1 MHLVKAYNASDSREK
16 RVYSYGMAIAVPIRR
31 SSRSEEGARTAALY
45 RAHGAELLRF
55 AWHRLGRL
63 EDAEDAVQA
72 TFLSAHRVLAEG
84 EQIREPRAWLFRILR
99 NECLTRIAVTK
110 RRGSHEPL
118 EEWHADPRA
127 SVAEAS
133 ESRDEFDVA
142 VALLGTLPTQQR
154 EALVLRE
161 WLGLSAIETASVLES
176 TPQGIDA
183 LVYRARKSLVG
194 LADVPDASTCAETR
208 DALVESAVTTKVRA
222 HLLACRSCRTAAR
235 RLRAPE
241 ELAVHGTLPFD
252 SVAARIGESIP
263 GFAAAATTAA
273 VVGSGAAAATVASS
287 LAAGTAVKV
296 ATAVAIGAVVTG
308 GAISAGPTV
317 RDAIRP
323 PAKIA
328 PAPES
333 APQQQVVVQT
343 ANGSAT
349 VVPPAKSV
357 AGDANNAVNS
367 AAGVPVVASDAVLV
381 EATPPPLAS
390 EESVPPVAGAEDS
403 ALEGAPSG
411 DLPADGSVPA
421 APTEPKQPTGKHED
435 SKQSTGKHEDSKQ
448 SSGKQ
453 SDSKQS
459 SGKQSESKQSEVKP
473 SESKQ
478 SSGKQSESKQSESK
492 QSESKPSESK
502 PSTGKQSESKQ
513 SESKQSEVKP
523 SESKQSS
530 GKQSES
536 KQSESKQSESKPS
549 ESKQSTG
556 KQSESKQPESKQP
569 EPKPSESKPSESKP
583 SESKQSS
590 GKQSESK
597 QSESKQSESHQS
609 EPSKSTVATPPV
621 VSAPP
626 VVPVVAAPTKHD
638 GGDKD
643 KSKSRDSQR
652 D

>member
-1 MHLVKAYNASDSREK
+1 MTNASDFRAK

-31 SSRSEEGARTAALY
+31 SSRSDEGARTAALY

-99 NECLTRIAVTK
+99 NECLTRIAMTK

-263 GFAAAATTAA
+263 GFAAAATTAV

-296 ATAVAIGAVVTG
+296 VAAVAIGAAVTG

-349 VVPPAKSV
+349 VVAPAKNV
-357 AGDANNAVNS
+357 AGDANNAVSS
-367 AAGVPVVASDAVLV
+367 AAAVPVAAGAAVVV
-381 EATPPPLAS
+381 EVTPPPVAV
-390 EESVPPVAGAEDS
+390 EESAPVAGAEDS
-403 ALEGAPSG
+403 ALEGVPAG
-411 DLPADGSVPA
+411 DQPADGSVPA
-421 APTEPKQPTGKHED
+421 APPESKQPESKQPTGKQPE
-435 SKQSTGKHEDSKQ
+435 SKQP
-448 SSGKQ
+448 SGKQ
-453 SDSKQS
+453 
-459 SGKQSESKQSEVKP
+459 

-478 SSGKQSESKQSESK
+478 SSGKQSESKQSD
-492 QSESKPSESK
+492 
-502 PSTGKQSESKQ
+502 
-513 SESKQSEVKP
+513 VKP
-523 SESKQSS
+523 SESEQSS

-536 KQSESKQSESKPS
+536 KQSEV
-549 ESKQSTG
+549 
-556 KQSESKQPESKQP
+556 KQPASQ
-569 EPKPSESKPSESKP
+569 
-583 SESKQSS
+583 
-590 GKQSESK
+590 
-597 QSESKQSESHQS
+597 QS
-609 EPSKSTVATPPV
+609 EPSKSTIATPPV

-626 VVPVVAAPTKHD
+626 VVPVVVAPTKHD

>member
-1 MHLVKAYNASDSREK
+1 
-16 RVYSYGMAIAVPIRR
+16 MAIAVPIRR

-133 ESRDEFDVA
+133 ESREEFDVA
-142 VALLGTLPTQQR
+142 VSLLGTLPTQQR

-222 HLLACRSCRTAAR
+222 HLLACRSCRSAAR

-263 GFAAAATTAA
+263 GFAAAATTAV

-349 VVPPAKSV
+349 VVPPAKNV
-357 AGDANNAVNS
+357 AGDANNAVSS
-367 AAGVPVVASDAVLV
+367 AAGVPVAAAVAVAV
-381 EATPPPLAS
+381 EATPPPLAV
-390 EESVPPVAGAEDS
+390 EENVPVAGAEDS

-435 SKQSTGKHEDSKQ
+435 SKQPTGKHED
-448 SSGKQ
+448 
-453 SDSKQS
+453 
-459 SGKQSESKQSEVKP
+459 SKQSEVKP

-478 SSGKQSESKQSESK
+478 SSGKQSD
-492 QSESKPSESK
+492 
-502 PSTGKQSESKQ
+502 
-513 SESKQSEVKP
+513 
-523 SESKQSS
+523 
-530 GKQSES
+530 
-536 KQSESKQSESKPS
+536 SKQSESKPS
-549 ESKQSTG
+549 ESKQ
-556 KQSESKQPESKQP
+556 
-569 EPKPSESKPSESKP
+569 

>member
-1 MHLVKAYNASDSREK
+1 MPDGNVAGVISLFMHSVKAYVASDSREK

-459 SGKQSESKQSEVKP
+459 SGKQSESKQSE
-473 SESKQ
+473 
-478 SSGKQSESKQSESK
+478 SKQSESK
-492 QSESKPSESK
+492 PSESKPSESKPSESK

-569 EPKPSESKPSESKP
+569 ESKPSESKP

>member
-1 MHLVKAYNASDSREK
+1 
-16 RVYSYGMAIAVPIRR
+16 MAIAVPIRR

-45 RAHGAELLRF
+45 REHGAELLRF

-72 TFLSAHRVLAEG
+72 TFLSAHRVLADG

-99 NECLTRIAVTK
+99 NECLTRIAMTK

-176 TPQGIDA
+176 TPQGVDA

-263 GFAAAATTAA
+263 GFAAAATTAV

-296 ATAVAIGAVVTG
+296 VAAVAIGAAVTG
-308 GAISAGPTV
+308 GAINAGPTV

-349 VVPPAKSV
+349 VVAPAKNV
-357 AGDANNAVNS
+357 AGDANNAVSS
-367 AAGVPVVASDAVLV
+367 AAGVPVAAGDAVV
-381 EATPPPLAS
+381 GEATPPPVAV
-390 EESVPPVAGAEDS
+390 EESVPVAGAEDS
-403 ALEGAPSG
+403 ALEGVPAG
-411 DLPADGSVPA
+411 DQPADGSVPA
-421 APTEPKQPTGKHED
+421 APAESKQPTGKQED
-435 SKQSTGKHEDSKQ
+435 SKQSSGKQSDSKQPTGKHEDSKQ

-453 SDSKQS
+453 SESKQPTGKHEDSKQSDSKQSEVKQTSGKQSDSKQSESKQSDSKQSESKQS

-478 SSGKQSESKQSESK
+478 SSGKQSESKQSEV
-492 QSESKPSESK
+492 KPSESK
-502 PSTGKQSESKQ
+502 QSSGKQ

-536 KQSESKQSESKPS
+536 KQSEA
-549 ESKQSTG
+549 
-556 KQSESKQPESKQP
+556 KQPASQ
-569 EPKPSESKPSESKP
+569 
-583 SESKQSS
+583 
-590 GKQSESK
+590 
-597 QSESKQSESHQS
+597 QS
-609 EPSKSTVATPPV
+609 EPSKSTITTPPV
-621 VSAPP
+621 GSAPP
-626 VVPVVAAPTKHD
+626 VVPVVVAPTKHD

>member
-1 MHLVKAYNASDSREK
+1 MHSVKAYVASDSREK

-99 NECLTRIAVTK
+99 NECLTRIAMTK
-110 RRGSHEPL
+110 RRGPHEPL

-161 WLGLSAIETASVLES
+161 WLGLSAIETASILES
-176 TPQGIDA
+176 TPQGVDA

-194 LADVPDASTCAETR
+194 VADVADDSTCSDAR
-208 DALVESAVTTKVRA
+208 DALVADAATTKVRA

-241 ELAVHGTLPFD
+241 ELAVNGMLPLD
-252 SVAARIGESIP
+252 SIASRIGESIP
-263 GFAAAATTAA
+263 GFTAAATMAA
-273 VVGSGAAAATVASS
+273 VAGSGAAAATVASS
-287 LAAGTAVKV
+287 IAAGTAVKV
-296 ATAVAIGAVVTG
+296 VAAVAIGAVVTG
-308 GAISAGPTV
+308 GAISGGPTV

-323 PAKIA
+323 PAKTA
-328 PAPES
+328 AASES

-343 ANGSAT
+343 AAGSAT
-349 VVPPAKSV
+349 VVPPAKKAS
-357 AGDANNAVNS
+357 GGANNAVS
-367 AAGVPVVASDAVLV
+367 SGAGVSVVAGGADVVAV
-381 EATPPPLAS
+381 TPPPLPIDAS
-390 EESVPPVAGAEDS
+390 APVAGAEDS
-403 ALEGAPSG
+403 VPAPVPAV
-411 DLPADGSVPA
+411 DQPADGSVPA
-421 APTEPKQPTGKHED
+421 APPEAKRPESKQPSGKQSD
-435 SKQSTGKHEDSKQ
+435 SKQSEVKQSEPKQ

-459 SGKQSESKQSEVKP
+459 EPKRSDDKRSDSKQSEV
-473 SESKQ
+473 Q
-478 SSGKQSESKQSESK
+478 
-492 QSESKPSESK
+492 
-502 PSTGKQSESKQ
+502 
-513 SESKQSEVKP
+513 
-523 SESKQSS
+523 
-530 GKQSES
+530 
-536 KQSESKQSESKPS
+536 
-549 ESKQSTG
+549 
-556 KQSESKQPESKQP
+556 QPQ
-569 EPKPSESKPSESKP
+569 
-583 SESKQSS
+583 
-590 GKQSESK
+590 
-597 QSESKQSESHQS
+597 
-609 EPSKSTVATPPV
+609 PSKTTITTPPV
-621 VSAPP
+621 ATSPS

-638 GGDKD
+638 RGDKD